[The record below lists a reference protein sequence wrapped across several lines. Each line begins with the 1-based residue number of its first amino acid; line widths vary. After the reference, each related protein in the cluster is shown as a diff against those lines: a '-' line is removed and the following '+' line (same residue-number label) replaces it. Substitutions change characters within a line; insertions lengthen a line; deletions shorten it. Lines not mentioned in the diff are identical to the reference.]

1 MDIVARLL
9 KVLHWM
15 SLIPF
20 ILLLYV
26 ILDEYVLQL
35 VIVCDPDNMIREC
48 YERRILTAGSLM
60 FGVPLYFIVFI
71 SRYIIF
77 GRFGWFPWTPFRKE

>member
-9 KVLHWM
+9 KVLHWIA
-15 SLIPF
+15 LIPF
-20 ILLLYV
+20 ILLIFV
-26 ILDEYVLQL
+26 ILDESLFKL
-35 VIVCDPDNMIREC
+35 VCDPNIMISEC
-48 YERRILTAGSLM
+48 YGRRTITAVLLL

-77 GRFGWFPWTPFRKE
+77 GRVGWFPWTPFRKD